1 MFVTPVGSHGIAYTL
16 RGLKNMN
23 QNSRIDLGAI
33 GFPFFLYP
41 AHSAFRIAQVAT
53 ACLVLLVAGSWTR
66 CAK

>member
-1 MFVTPVGSHGIAYTL
+1 MFVTTVGTHGVAYSLQGL
-16 RGLKNMN
+16 RNIN
-23 QNSRIDLGAI
+23 YNSQIDLGAI

-41 AHSAFRIAQVAT
+41 AHSTLRIAQVAT

>member
-1 MFVTPVGSHGIAYTL
+1 MFVTPLGSHGIAYSL
-16 RGLKNMN
+16 RGLQNMN
-23 QNSRIDLGAI
+23 QNSRIDSGAI

-53 ACLVLLVAGSWTR
+53 ACLVLLVAESWTR